1 MINSHKIMIYGFFAF
16 LLQGCNED
24 FNVGVSKGGS
34 GNGKPSNEFENVE
47 FGAPVN
53 QNYKLWLSQPVSD
66 VCNGVKRTL
75 QFIHPISHELIE
87 ENQTIDL
94 TKKIPFESQIKA
106 QVVWKNISNQPKTI
120 IRSCDEVLFV
130 DEERNSTSST
140 NLVPNLTLNDTRCDV
155 TSSPINPGQT
165 IINTGFEYTFVNTLA
180 GALVHH
186 PRVEFTPQDTDLMG
200 CKALDIPFYIYNKP

>member
-1 MINSHKIMIYGFFAF
+1 MIYSLFAF
-16 LLQGCNED
+16 LLQGCDED

-47 FGAPVN
+47 FGVPVN

-94 TKKIPFESQIKA
+94 TKRIPPASQIKA
-106 QVVWKNISNQPKTI
+106 QVVWQNISNQTKI
-120 IRSCDEVLFV
+120 VIRSCNDIAFV
-130 DEERNSTSST
+130 DEERNSTDSN
-140 NLVPNLTLNDTRCDV
+140 NLLPNLTLNDQRCDV
-155 TSSPINPGQT
+155 TTVTLSPGQT
-165 IINTGFEYTFVNTLA
+165 IINTGFEYTYVNTLA

-186 PRVEFTPQDTDLMG
+186 PRVEFTPQDTDLTG
-200 CKALDIPFYIYNKP
+200 CKELVSPFYIYN